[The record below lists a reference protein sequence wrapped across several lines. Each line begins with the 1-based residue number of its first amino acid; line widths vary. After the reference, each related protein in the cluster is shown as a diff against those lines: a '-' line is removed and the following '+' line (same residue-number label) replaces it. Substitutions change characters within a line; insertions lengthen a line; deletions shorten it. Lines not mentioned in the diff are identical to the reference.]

1 MLRNAKRFIYVT
13 VSPHFKDRHKR
24 TTDMNSFIETIK
36 KFGNISESVEFDIL
50 TKLKTENKK
59 KGHYLIKAGQSTANL
74 FVLQTG
80 LVRGFYIKNDKE
92 INTWFA
98 TENIIFGSALPL
110 FSNHPSKENIQL
122 LEDSVF
128 HYISNQNLQELYK
141 KHPEFNTIGRKIAED
156 YCLLLEDRIASLQVD
171 SAEDRYRNL
180 INDFPDIS
188 QRVSLGHISSY
199 LGITQATL
207 SRIRGKM

>member
-1 MLRNAKRFIYVT
+1 
-13 VSPHFKDRHKR
+13 
-24 TTDMNSFIETIK
+24 MNSFIETIK
-36 KFGNISESVEFDIL
+36 KFGNISESVESDIL
-50 TKLKTENKK
+50 KNIKTENKK

-98 TENIIFGSALPL
+98 SENIVLGSALPL

-122 LEDSVF
+122 LEDSIF

-141 KHPEFNTIGRKIAED
+141 KYPDFNTIGRKIAED

-180 INDFPDIS
+180 INDFPNIL

-207 SRIRGKM
+207 SRIRGKV